1 MKRIYDSYTIWCL
14 IVMSAISPCSM
25 RAADSPVP
33 IYWTVETSRVQPA
46 QFSAYRGETLELSAT
61 MLSDGNPVVDS
72 LEGAQLYWQT
82 NGMGSAYWTAPASCS
97 SNVLS
102 AVWSP
107 TNDVGAATYNCFIG
121 VPGGN
126 YRAAFKLR
134 MLDSP
139 GFVPNILPMPEFP
152 SSIVT
157 SDAGVPIHWTVET
170 STVQPVQISAYRGET
185 LELSATMLSYGKPYD
200 GTYDSI
206 ALYWQTNGMGSAYW
220 SAPASCISNTVAA
233 VWSPTNDVGAATYHC
248 FVGEPGGNYRI
259 AFQLRLLDSPGS
271 VPNALELPTA
281 MLDFDAV
288 NVVHAPYYTRGEC
301 DGLFASSADIN
312 AATNALARP
321 DITTT
326 TGGETRTEKGDIVYS
341 NARLMIR
348 EVPTANGQTQFRLI
362 RRSE

>member
-1 MKRIYDSYTIWCL
+1 ML
-14 IVMSAISPCSM
+14 
-25 RAADSPVP
+25 AAAASCGAAVPVA
-33 IYWTVETSRVQPA
+33 WDVEVARVQPA
-46 QFSAYRGETLELSAT
+46 MFSAYRGETLELSAR
-61 MLSDGNPVVDS
+61 MLRGGRPFDVP
-72 LEGAQLYWQT
+72 LEGAALYWQT

-107 TNDVGAATYNCFIG
+107 TNDVGAATYHCFIG

-126 YRAAFKLR
+126 YRAAFQLR

-139 GFVPNILPMPEFP
+139 GFVPNILPVPEAP
-152 SSIVT
+152 SRIVT
-157 SDAGVPIHWTVET
+157 SDAGVQIHWTVET
-170 STVQPVQISAYRGET
+170 SKVQPVQISAYRGET
-185 LELSATMLSYGKPYD
+185 LELAATMLSYGKPYD

-206 ALYWQTNGMGSAYW
+206 ALYWQTNDMGSAYW
-220 SAPASCISNTVAA
+220 SAPASCMSNTVSA

-248 FVGEPGGNYRI
+248 FIGEPGGNYRI

-281 MLDFDAV
+281 TLDFATV

-301 DGLFASSADIN
+301 DGMYAASADIN
-312 AATNALARP
+312 AATNSLARP

-326 TGGETRTEKGDIVYS
+326 TGGETRTETGNIVYS

-348 EVPTANGQTQFRLI
+348 EVSAANGQKQFRLI